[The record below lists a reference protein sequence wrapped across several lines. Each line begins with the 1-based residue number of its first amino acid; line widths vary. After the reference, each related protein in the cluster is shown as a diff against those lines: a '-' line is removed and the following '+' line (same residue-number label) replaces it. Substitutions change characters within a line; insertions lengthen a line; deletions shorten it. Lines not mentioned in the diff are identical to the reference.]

1 MASHAALYVLSV
13 LLFSAGA
20 GVSGFVKIACNDRTV
35 GQIGQPSLLNCV
47 VKPTQDTT
55 DIDIVNVKWK
65 RSGDAESFLNCHQ
78 DEGCTGTWPGYR
90 FADFSSEWDS
100 KNTNI
105 SLLITNTQVKDEA
118 KYTCYVY
125 TDSGDD
131 EVDVDLQVTAKY
143 SLPNVSLVPEKKNPN
158 SKEALLCK
166 ASGGYP
172 KGTIRW
178 FDENNETISAETEVK
193 TMDNGLFELSSKLV
207 SLNGSTFSNYTCI
220 VFNSSGGKENEG
232 KIQTSNFLGFEGT
245 PSPVVKT
252 PNVVAGVLVIG
263 SLIVGLLLLLLIR
276 RRRAQPPH
284 HREGPARG
292 SEADVLVF
300 SLQ

>member
-1 MASHAALYVLSV
+1 MASHAALYALSV
-13 LLFSAGA
+13 FLFSAGA
-20 GVSGFVKIACNDRTV
+20 GVSGFVKITCNDRTV

-100 KNTNI
+100 KNMNI
-105 SLLITNTQVKDEA
+105 SLLITNTQVKDETN
-118 KYTCYVY
+118 YTCFVL
-125 TDSGDD
+125 TDSGHD

-143 SLPNVSLVPEKKNPN
+143 SLPNVSLVPENKTPN
-158 SKEALLCK
+158 SKEALICK

-178 FDENNETISAETEVK
+178 FGENNEEWTKSAETEVK

-207 SLNGSTFSNYTCI
+207 LLNGSTFSKYTCA
-220 VFNSSGGKENEG
+220 VFNSRGRQENKG
-232 KIQTSNFLGFEGT
+232 AIQTTDFLVHEPT
-245 PSPVVKT
+245 PVGKT
-252 PNVVAGVLVIG
+252 PKVVAGVLVIG

-292 SEADVLVF
+292 SEADPLD
-300 SLQ
+300 STA